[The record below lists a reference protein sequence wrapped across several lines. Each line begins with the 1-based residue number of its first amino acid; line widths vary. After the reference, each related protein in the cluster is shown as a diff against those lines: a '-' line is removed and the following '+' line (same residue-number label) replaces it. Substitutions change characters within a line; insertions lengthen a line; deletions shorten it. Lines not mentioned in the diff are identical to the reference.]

1 MPDVRTQQA
10 ESVCLD
16 CGWPLS
22 DCQCFGDDI
31 EDDDAAC
38 SHCSGEG
45 TCENGCDP
53 GWYDD
58 IHPCHAC
65 SGTGRAKDQVIW

>member
-1 MPDVRTQQA
+1 MSD
-10 ESVCLD
+10 ESTCPYCDWLV
-16 CGWPLS
+16 S
-22 DCQCFGDDI
+22 ECQCFGD
-31 EDDDAAC
+31 EVDDDAEC

-45 TCENGCDP
+45 TCESGCDP

-65 SGTGRAKDQVIW
+65 NGTGLARDQVIW